1 MKILAAGRGG
11 RAEFAWADAGT
22 AMGWIT
28 DSSYV
33 TLPVQRCFP
42 LKIEADLMVLYCC
55 KYWDRVWASTN
66 VIYMRGRHYSEHL
79 T

>member
-11 RAEFAWADAGT
+11 RAEFAWADAGI

-28 DSSYV
+28 DSSFV

-42 LKIEADLMVLYCC
+42 TKIEADLMEHSIVANIGIGFGPKL
-55 KYWDRVWASTN
+55 
-66 VIYMRGRHYSEHL
+66 IYLL
-79 T
+79 TWVC